1 MKSNLSA
8 LCIVYNT
15 SGVLTW
21 FCDFVASQM
30 DPWQPCPA
38 NNPTSDDI
46 SSHTSTDVVGLAL
59 RNEDTSVSEV
69 QDQNYT
75 TSLPNHITDFC
86 EEDQNQPDS
95 LTFGDNFQPF
105 VKLSDS
111 QQYLESL
118 GKN

>member
-1 MKSNLSA
+1 
-8 LCIVYNT
+8 
-15 SGVLTW
+15 
-21 FCDFVASQM
+21 M

-46 SSHTSTDVVGLAL
+46 SSHTTNVVGLAL
-59 RNEDTSVSEV
+59 HNGDTNEV
-69 QDQNYT
+69 QDYT
-75 TSLPNHITDFC
+75 TSSPNPITDFS
-86 EEDQNQPDS
+86 EDQNQPDS

-111 QQYLESL
+111 EQYLESL